1 MANSNTILDLMIGHH
16 TLIEVLLT
24 TLRDNLS
31 QSVEVIEKSLSELQ
45 WELEKHIF
53 VEETV
58 IFKLC
63 DDPNSKNCEIAQNL
77 VKEHDKMLE
86 MLNDLKED
94 LTEGKEVAVSEFQK
108 LLTSHRETE
117 ERDLYPE
124 LDRELD
130 KAQKE
135 SVIARINEIP
145 LKQKQ
150 MLR

>member
-1 MANSNTILDLMIGHH
+1 MANSNTILDLMVGHH
-16 TLIEVLLT
+16 VLIEVLLKA
-24 TLRDNLS
+24 LRDNLS
-31 QSVEVIEKSLSELQ
+31 QGVEVIEKSLSDFQ

-53 VEETV
+53 IEETV

-63 DDPNSKNCEIAQNL
+63 DDPNSKNCEIVKNL

-94 LTEGKEVAVSEFQK
+94 LTEGEEVDVSEFQK

-117 ERDLYPE
+117 EGDLYPE

-130 KAQKE
+130 RVQKE

-145 LKQKQ
+145 LKQKK
-150 MLR
+150 R